1 MCSPGSFPLHE
12 STCSVL
18 EILDSL
24 TAMIPRHT
32 LAAVTLIPLLI
43 VGLAAPAAARPLTPD
58 VVARA
63 DAAMMSISEAR
74 SLGITGK
81 VVRAFGEIY
90 GQAGPVDDPW
100 LCDLD
105 GDREVEG
112 AGASSELQVEIFNG
126 WDSGYIVEN
135 ELLVYPDARQ
145 ARKSMRLIRQLAPS
159 CSGVVTSNEDRGPV
173 TYRLSN
179 GSGETRSG
187 VSYVWTYSRALS
199 AEQPL
204 DFQDNYITFTR
215 IGRYVQVVE
224 LESLGRQ
231 TGNLTEDQRREARK
245 LTGVLADRARALMP

>member
-1 MCSPGSFPLHE
+1 MSLR
-12 STCSVL
+12 SVL
-18 EILDSL
+18 TATAIIPLALVGVAAPAGARPLPSSL
-24 TAMIPRHT
+24 IADANTAMI
-32 LAAVTLIPLLI
+32 
-43 VGLAAPAAARPLTPD
+43 
-58 VVARA
+58 
-63 DAAMMSISEAR
+63 SISEAR

-112 AGASSELQVEIFNG
+112 IGASSELQVEIFNG

-135 ELLVYPDARQ
+135 ELLVYADARE
-145 ARKSMRLIRQLAPS
+145 ARKSMRLIRERAPS
-159 CSGVVTSNEDRGPV
+159 CTGVVTSNEDRGPV

-187 VSYVWTYSRALS
+187 RAFVWTYSRALT

-224 LESLGRQ
+224 MESLGRK
-231 TGNLTEDQRREARK
+231 TGNLGEDQRREVRK
-245 LTGVLADRARALMP
+245 LTGVLADRVRMLMP